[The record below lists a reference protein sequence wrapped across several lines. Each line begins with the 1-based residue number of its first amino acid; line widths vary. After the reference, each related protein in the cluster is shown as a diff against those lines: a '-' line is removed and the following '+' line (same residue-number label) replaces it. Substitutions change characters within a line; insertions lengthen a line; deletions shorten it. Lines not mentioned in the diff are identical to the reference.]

1 MSLISTPDTQR
12 RGLNGSGGGL
22 ARVAVELGDTAEST
36 TPLWLVT
43 FADLMGILLVFFVLI
58 FSMSKPE
65 GGSWLSLLPNSHTS
79 SSAQA
84 QKLLLADDKSAIS
97 VKRVHS
103 KASLNLGYLAHV
115 LAQRGITTGDG
126 PGPIGFR
133 QSYRGS
139 WLLLSRSA
147 AGMFVTF
154 TDELTLPAQNSLSD
168 FAGVM
173 DNVGNRLTV
182 VIAVS
187 AAESDEPWRLGLER
201 ARGVSK
207 YLKQVGYEGGVT
219 LVTKTVSSGHGLIEL
234 VIAPR
239 QETET

>member
-1 MSLISTPDTQR
+1 MIKRPSLERSMP
-12 RGLNGSGGGL
+12 GHLK
-22 ARVAVELGDTAEST
+22 AVAVVGGTEENM
-36 TPLWLVT
+36 TPLWLIT
-43 FADLMGILLVFFVLI
+43 FADLMGILLVFFILI

-65 GGSWLSLLPNSHTS
+65 GGSWASIFPNSLIN

-84 QKLLLADDKSAIS
+84 QKLLSADHNSATDDARL
-97 VKRVHS
+97 VS

-133 QSYRGS
+133 QSYRGRS
-139 WLLLSRSA
+139 LLLSRSA
-147 AGMFVTF
+147 NGMFVTF
-154 TDELTLPAQNSLSD
+154 TDELTLPAQMALSN

-182 VIAVS
+182 VIS
-187 AAESDEPWRLGLER
+187 ISSAESDEPWRLGLER
-201 ARGVSK
+201 AQGVAH
-207 YLKQVGYEGGVT
+207 YLKQVGYAGGVT
-219 LVTKTVSSGHGLIEL
+219 LVTKTVSTGHGLIEL

-239 QETET
+239 QETPT

>member
-1 MSLISTPDTQR
+1 MSSTSSSDMQR
-12 RGLNGSGGGL
+12 LGLNGSGASLNGDV
-22 ARVAVELGDTAEST
+22 VALGDIGENT

-58 FSMSKPE
+58 FSMSKPD
-65 GGSWLSLLPNSHTS
+65 GGSWLSLLPNAHTNS
-79 SSAQA
+79 SVQA
-84 QKLLLADDKSAIS
+84 QKLLLADEKSATS
-97 VKRVHS
+97 VERAQS

-133 QSYRGS
+133 QSYRGT

-147 AGMFVTF
+147 TGMFVTF
-154 TDELTLPAQNSLSD
+154 TDELTLPAQNALSD

-187 AAESDEPWRLGLER
+187 SAESDEPWRLGLGR

-219 LVTKTVSSGHGLIEL
+219 LVTKTVSNGDGLIEL

>member
-1 MSLISTPDTQR
+1 MSIPSSLR
-12 RGLNGSGGGL
+12 RPT
-22 ARVAVELGDTAEST
+22 VDLGEGDENT

-65 GGSWLSLLPNSHTS
+65 GGSWLSIFPHSLMS

-84 QKLLLADDKSAIS
+84 QKLLTDGTLATSAE
-97 VKRVHS
+97 RVHS

-147 AGMFVTF
+147 KGMFVTF
-154 TDELTLPAQNSLSD
+154 TDELTLPAQNALSD

-187 AAESDEPWRLGLER
+187 SAESDEPWRLGLER
-201 ARGVSK
+201 AQGVSK

-219 LVTKTVSSGHGLIEL
+219 LVTKTVSDGHGLIEL

-239 QETET
+239 RETET